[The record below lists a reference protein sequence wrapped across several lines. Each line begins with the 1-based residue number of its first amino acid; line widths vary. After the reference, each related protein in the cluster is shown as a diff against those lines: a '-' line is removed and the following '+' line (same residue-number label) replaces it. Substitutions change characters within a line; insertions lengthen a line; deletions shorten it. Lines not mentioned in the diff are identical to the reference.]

1 MYWTMEIK
9 EEMIS
14 VTEITERKRSRHPVW
29 WGLHLKPLY
38 ALLDAT
44 VITIKDGRT
53 PNLITMSHNAGVPK
67 ELRKRLE
74 RLIGPSAPTAAGTH
88 LASHYCLQAGSG
100 NSSARTGDLCLNM
113 VPRAPDAD
121 WRSSVVWPCCKDG
134 AGGISPEDHQTMCV
148 YKCTHTI
155 SVWVVLYNRKK

>member
-1 MYWTMEIK
+1 
-9 EEMIS
+9 
-14 VTEITERKRSRHPVW
+14 
-29 WGLHLKPLY
+29 LKPLY

-88 LASHYCLQAGSG
+88 LASHYW
-100 NSSARTGDLCLNM
+100 SSITGIIM
-113 VPRAPDAD
+113 VPASRK
-121 WRSSVVWPCCKDG
+121 R
-134 AGGISPEDHQTMCV
+134 EQQRT
-148 YKCTHTI
+148 
-155 SVWVVLYNRKK
+155 NR